1 MKRITN
7 NTNDNCWLKDV
18 CKQRRGS
25 NSGRGSVENPIT
37 RGPWRQPNNIGAP
50 GVRGDFGWDPKV
62 SETLDE
68 RPEVPRGSAEDPELR
83 GAHSKM
89 PLARWRLLPVCPGTC
104 RHTHTHA
111 RTRACNNRYTH
122 THICRHTRMQS
133 RHAPT
138 HARAHTHADTRPHT
152 LKHKQEHTDRHTTH
166 IHAQMPSTHMQTRAR
181 SDT

>member
-7 NTNDNCWLKDV
+7 STNDNCWLKDV

-68 RPEVPRGSAEDPELR
+68 PPGVPRGSAEDPELR

-104 RHTHTHA
+104 RHTHTHTHAPAHATTDTHIRTYADTHGCKADMHPHMRA
-111 RTRACNNRYTH
+111 RT
-122 THICRHTRMQS
+122 HTR
-133 RHAPT
+133 T
-138 HARAHTHADTRPHT
+138 HARTH
-152 LKHKQEHTDRHTTH
+152 
-166 IHAQMPSTHMQTRAR
+166 
-181 SDT
+181 

>member
-50 GVRGDFGWDPKV
+50 GVRGDFRWDPKV

-104 RHTHTHA
+104 RHTHTRTHPRMQQQIHTHA
-111 RTRACNNRYTH
+111 HMQTH
-122 THICRHTRMQS
+122 TDAKQTCTHTC
-133 RHAPT
+133 
-138 HARAHTHADTRPHT
+138 ARAHTRGHTPAHIKTQTGTHRQTHHTHTCANAINSHADTR
-152 LKHKQEHTDRHTTH
+152 
-166 IHAQMPSTHMQTRAR
+166 AQ
-181 SDT
+181 